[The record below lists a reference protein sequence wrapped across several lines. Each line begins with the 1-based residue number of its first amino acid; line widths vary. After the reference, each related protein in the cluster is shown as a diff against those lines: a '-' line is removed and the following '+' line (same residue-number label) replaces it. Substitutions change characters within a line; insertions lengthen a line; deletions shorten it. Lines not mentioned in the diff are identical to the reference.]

1 MVDDVIYS
9 HYSEVDKEFKFK
21 HINVIRNEVVKDEQ
35 KCQVLQLID
44 RSAKVLFD
52 RERDEKMLLS
62 MVNATVQFE
71 I

>member
-1 MVDDVIYS
+1 M
-9 HYSEVDKEFKFK
+9 
-21 HINVIRNEVVKDEQ
+21 IRNEVVKDEQ

-44 RSAKVLFD
+44 RSAKVLFN
-52 RERDEKMLLS
+52 RERDENMLLS